1 MLDNIRQQY
10 IRLVSAYESERAERL
25 KLEEEN
31 RRLSEQCKTREEK
44 ITELEKKIDN
54 LKLANAFS
62 GANERTPEAKKKI
75 EALVKEIDRC
85 IGLMEG

>member
-1 MLDNIRQQY
+1 MLENVRQQY
-10 IRLVSAYESERAERL
+10 IRLVSAFEKEKAERMRLESENERL
-25 KLEEEN
+25 AG
-31 RRLSEQCKTREEK
+31 QCKSYVEK

-62 GANERTPEAKKKI
+62 GANESTPEAKRKI

-85 IGLMEG
+85 ISLMEG

>member
-10 IRLVSAYESERAERL
+10 IRLVSAYESEKAERL
-25 KLEEEN
+25 SLEEEN
-31 RRLSEQCKTREEK
+31 RRLSQLCKTREEK

-62 GANERTPEAKKKI
+62 GADERTPEAKKKI